1 MYVGTYIHGKMDT
14 DRDLSGLTKTKTKT
28 NTTTNKNTKTDYTKQ
43 L

>member
-1 MYVGTYIHGKMDT
+1 MAERAVTH
-14 DRDLSGLTKTKTKT
+14 RVPSGLTKTKTKT